1 MARRSNALLSC
12 PRTRRAL
19 QVLAAVM
26 LASGCTQITGGVAM
40 MPPGEDPWLDGMDV
54 DALLLTTPEMRDIV
68 GAGTDLNGIPGMD
81 SKYTVD
87 DELLV
92 ETAPP
97 ECRFV
102 FRESQVFGPD
112 VKQFHKT
119 SFQYPPK
126 SALLSEAAAA
136 YVDAET
142 ARRAFDNVTALVK
155 SCADSPAGYGFV
167 YDWRTDNQTL
177 RAESGDC
184 GRIYRQQAT
193 VLIEVTY
200 CGYSRVVPDVV
211 AGRIAAKIG
220 AR

>member
-1 MARRSNALLSC
+1 MARRGSVLLRF
-12 PRTRRAL
+12 PRTRAAV
-19 QVLAAVM
+19 QVLAGV
-26 LASGCTQITGGVAM
+26 LLVGGCTQITGGVAM

-54 DALLLTTPEMRDIV
+54 DALLLSTPEMRDV
-68 GAGTDLNGIPGMD
+68 TGAGTDLNGIPGMD

-87 DELLV
+87 NELLV

-97 ECRFV
+97 DCRFV

-119 SFQYPPK
+119 SFQWPPK

-136 YVDAET
+136 YVDT
-142 ARRAFDNVTALVK
+142 ATSRRAFDNVTALVK
-155 SCADSPAGYGFV
+155 SCAEAPGGTGFV
-167 YDWRTDNQTL
+167 YDWHTDSQTL

-184 GRIYRQQAT
+184 GRIYRVQST
-193 VLIEVTY
+193 VLVEVTY
-200 CGYSRVVPDVV
+200 CGYSHVVPDVV
-211 AGRIAAKIG
+211 ASRIAAKVG